1 MNLIIEGF
9 LNNPTFPIESEMEE
23 DAIKSTTLNV
33 SLSEAL
39 LKDIK
44 YRVEEY
50 REESLNNLSAMSKKI
65 KNEADFEKYA
75 DLVIAKVKQ
84 LLDKNSL
91 NIIHCRFRSYN
102 EGLDGYD
109 YWAEIN
115 VDLIEMYEIYKK
127 GE

>member
-9 LNNPTFPIESEMEE
+9 FNNPTFSIESEMEE
-23 DAIKSTTLNV
+23 DAIKNTTLNI

-91 NIIHCRFRSYN
+91 NIIYCRFRSYN

-109 YWAEIN
+109 YWAEVN